1 MSTEKVQ
8 TKNDKFVCLVCDYN
22 TCRKSQYDRHLTTS
36 KHISSTK
43 SSFFVPL
50 NNCLDSTTNK
60 SLYGNT
66 NKRIEPIMFT
76 CQYCQKEYKERTGLW
91 RHNKKCVGFEVT
103 KQKDDLMNLT
113 NVVSELVKSN
123 IELHKHND
131 DLQRQTKEFQS
142 SVMTSFTNVIN
153 NNQTIISNN
162 IINSNNKTSFNLHF
176 FLNEKCKN
184 AANLSD
190 FMNSIQLNLSDLENV
205 GKVGYVDGISNI
217 IINKLKEMD
226 VYSRPIHCSDT
237 KREVI
242 YIKENDVW
250 TKEDNENKR
259 LRTSIKE
266 ISFRN
271 CKNFF
276 MFKEKYPDC
285 VKCES
290 TMSDQY
296 MKIVSEAIGGK
307 GACDMNLNEN
317 KIIKKIAR
325 EMYIDKSNYISLGF

>member
-1 MSTEKVQ
+1 
-8 TKNDKFVCLVCDYN
+8 
-22 TCRKSQYDRHLTTS
+22 
-36 KHISSTK
+36 
-43 SSFFVPL
+43 
-50 NNCLDSTTNK
+50 
-60 SLYGNT
+60 
-66 NKRIEPIMFT
+66 
-76 CQYCQKEYKERTGLW
+76 
-91 RHNKKCVGFEVT
+91 
-103 KQKDDLMNLT
+103 
-113 NVVSELVKSN
+113 
-123 IELHKHND
+123 
-131 DLQRQTKEFQS
+131 
-142 SVMTSFTNVIN
+142 
-153 NNQTIISNN
+153 
-162 IINSNNKTSFNLHF
+162 
-176 FLNEKCKN
+176 
-184 AANLSD
+184 
-190 FMNSIQLNLSDLENV
+190 MNSIQLNLSDLENV